1 MVAVTKILDRPLK
14 SRVGAFPDVFSMT
27 ITIVDLTARSRSE
40 PRVRFRLIITGACY
54 DDVCR
59 VEKTKWYCRR
69 RHFIPLVKIIKVIVI
84 VCSRSCARIRRVRSR
99 TNSPQDGQLSTC
111 CRGISTQSSALNLL
125 LQFIIT
131 IICVMAYNNTAIYY
145 MHLKYVQ

>member
-99 TNSPQDGQLSTC
+99 TKMKQST
-111 CRGISTQSSALNLL
+111 GWAT
-125 LQFIIT
+125 
-131 IICVMAYNNTAIYY
+131 
-145 MHLKYVQ
+145 

>member
-1 MVAVTKILDRPLK
+1 VVAVTKILDRPLK

-59 VEKTKWYCRR
+59 VEKTKWYCRQSGEIRVIDR
-69 RHFIPLVKIIKVIVI
+69 RLTATSLHT
-84 VCSRSCARIRRVRSR
+84 AR
-99 TNSPQDGQLSTC
+99 
-111 CRGISTQSSALNLL
+111 
-125 LQFIIT
+125 
-131 IICVMAYNNTAIYY
+131 
-145 MHLKYVQ
+145 